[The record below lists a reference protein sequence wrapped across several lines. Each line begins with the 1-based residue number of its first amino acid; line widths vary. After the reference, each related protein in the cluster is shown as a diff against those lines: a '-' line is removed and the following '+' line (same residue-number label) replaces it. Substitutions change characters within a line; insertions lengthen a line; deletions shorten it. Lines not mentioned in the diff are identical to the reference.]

1 MKKRVI
7 GGVVL
12 LLISSLLVYLWPRQP
27 PDDVLDRMQGILGAL
42 EEMYDDETVFIWAY
56 NAEPNGL
63 DAERVKWIRSEMREA
78 GLARVSLSCS
88 EHSCLSVYSI
98 ARGFHIFRN
107 YMYYKYDS
115 DNLLEEIIVDNVEK
129 AIEESIEK
137 AKEKN
142 FSVPYAFCERIEV
155 EHWFYCENNH

>member
-12 LLISSLLVYLWPRQP
+12 LLVSSLLVSLWPRQP
-27 PDDVLDRMQGILGAL
+27 PDDVLDRMQGILGKL
-42 EEMYDDETVFIWAY
+42 EEMYDGETIFIWSY
-56 NAEPNGL
+56 NAEPDGL
-63 DAERVKWIRSEMREA
+63 DEERVKWIRSEMREA
-78 GLARVSLSCS
+78 GLGRVSLSCS

-98 ARGFHIFRN
+98 ARGLHIFRN

-115 DNLLEEIIVDNVEK
+115 GDLLEEIIVDSVEK
-129 AIEESIEK
+129 AIEENTEV
-137 AKEKN
+137 N
-142 FSVPYAFCERIEV
+142 YAFCERTEA